1 MIANTL
7 VEVNNRLGN
16 LTFILL
22 SVALSAVLCFKAI
35 PFTTD
40 LMVNSA
46 AGLAGKY
53 FGSKQRTLVI
63 NASTNN
69 PELFSMLISLGLL
82 RLGGIANPLGSNFT
96 NMYLMFFIAP
106 VLVASKWLFT
116 GRFDKLSSLGSLVN
130 KERRLFLWHT
140 AIAFFMFIFASLAYW
155 CLTGGFQFW
164 PVTKNTPREW
174 YWLATAGILAV
185 CGVFLYFFF
194 ERKLKRQRPE
204 LFDDINDEQQTASW
218 SAFAIGTIGL
228 IGSTYIINSLF
239 LAFTEL
245 YSDSL
250 SSFFGVAMFAGL
262 HYFVGS
268 IVTSLP
274 ELTVATENFERLT
287 SPDLNTALASASGSN
302 MTNLAI
308 AAIGAILATVIA
320 GFHFQISL

>member
-16 LTFILL
+16 FTFILI
-22 SVALSAVLCFKAI
+22 SVVLSAVVCFKAI

-46 AGLAGKY
+46 AGLAEKY
-53 FGSKQRTLVI
+53 FGSNQRTLVI

-69 PELFSMLISLGLL
+69 PELFSMLISLSLL

-106 VLVASKWLFT
+106 VFVAGKWLFT
-116 GRFDKLSSLGSLVN
+116 GRSDKLLSLRKLVN
-130 KERRLFLWHT
+130 RERGLFLWHT
-140 AIAFFMFIFASLAYW
+140 LIAFFMFVFASLAYW
-155 CLTGGFQFW
+155 CLTGAFQFS
-164 PVTKNTPREW
+164 PVTENAPRQW
-174 YWLATAGILAV
+174 YWFVTAGILAV

-194 ERKLKRQRPE
+194 ERNLKRQRPE
-204 LFDDINDEQQTASW
+204 LFDDINDEQQNASW
-218 SAFAIGTIGL
+218 SAFGVGTIGL
-228 IGSTYIINSLF
+228 IASTYILNSLF
-239 LAFTEL
+239 LAWTEL

-250 SSFFGVAMFAGL
+250 SNIFGVAIFAGL

-274 ELTVATENFERLT
+274 ELTVAIENYERLT
-287 SPDLNTALASASGSN
+287 SPDLNTALASASASN

-308 AAIGAILATVIA
+308 AAIGAILATFIA

>member
-1 MIANTL
+1 MITNTL
-7 VEVNNRLGN
+7 VEVNNRLGSFS
-16 LTFILL
+16 FILL
-22 SVALSAVLCFKAI
+22 SVVLSAVLCFKAI

-63 NASTNN
+63 NSSTNN
-69 PELFSMLISLGLL
+69 PELFSMLISLSLL

-106 VLVASKWLFT
+106 LFVACKWLFT
-116 GRFDKLSSLGSLVN
+116 GHLDKFLNLGRLIN
-130 KERRLFLWHT
+130 KERGLFLWHT
-140 AIAFFMFIFASLAYW
+140 LIAFFMFVFASLAYW

-164 PVTKNTPREW
+164 PITESAPREW
-174 YWLATAGILAV
+174 YWLAVAGIIAV

-194 ERKLKRQRPE
+194 ERKLKKQRPE
-204 LFDDINDEQQTASW
+204 LFDDINDEQENASW
-218 SAFAIGTIGL
+218 SAFGVGTIGL
-228 IGSTYIINSLF
+228 IASTYIINSLF
-239 LAFTEL
+239 LAWTEL
-245 YSDSL
+245 YSNSL
-250 SSFFGVAMFAGL
+250 SSFFGVAIFAGL

-274 ELTVATENFERLT
+274 ELIVAVENYERLT
-287 SPDLNTALASASGSN
+287 SPDLNTALASASASN

-308 AAIGAILATVIA
+308 AAIGAVLATVIA
-320 GFHFQISL
+320 GFYSQVSL